1 MTLMVRDIM
10 TVGVPTCSPDFS
22 IIELVEIMIEKS
34 HESVVV
40 QNIEGHAIGYIS
52 REEIV
57 KAYAAG
63 NFEELKAEEVMNNKL
78 PQLPPDIPV
87 STAAQM
93 MRDMGVRVVY
103 MTHHA
108 GGIEYPAAQLTYDH
122 VLSHMAN
129 KDGELPKSVGIKAD
143 RKSPIELFIERRD
156 AALKKNISEKKQGE

>member
-57 KAYAAG
+57 KA
-63 NFEELKAEEVMNNKL
+63 
-78 PQLPPDIPV
+78 
-87 STAAQM
+87 
-93 MRDMGVRVVY
+93 
-103 MTHHA
+103 
-108 GGIEYPAAQLTYDH
+108 
-122 VLSHMAN
+122 
-129 KDGELPKSVGIKAD
+129 
-143 RKSPIELFIERRD
+143 
-156 AALKKNISEKKQGE
+156 